1 LESRVPSGEF
11 AAVGINMYNT
21 CTPYIQKNGT
31 KKDGEVVE
39 ISRWTEF
46 DIDKS
51 IEIVNDII
59 EIRNL
64 DLELGVPNEL

>member
-1 LESRVPSGEF
+1 
-11 AAVGINMYNT
+11 MYNT